1 MAIKKVW
8 AILIVLMS
16 VIGFSMAVIPGYSNT
31 ASGGV
36 ANGASAPAV
45 TNATHTSSYVNA
57 IESQANK
64 YLQTS
69 NKNVSLN
76 SRNVNVSN
84 LLFLPNKDAKDFYK
98 IVNNTVAPTY
108 HYAPAPMG
116 IGDFGITNDSGN
128 IVAQNFNTTS
138 FEGVIN
144 LSSIN
149 AIYTSK
155 CFEPRSVSFQLN
167 TVLANVTLF
176 GVTNYT
182 MWTQNVIVYSTRTH
196 ELSFEDNV
204 WNFSSPATYL
214 TANSIYKSIGN
225 NYPYSGVHIATGPT
239 YRVNTPMLVYLY
251 INTTNIDNRN
261 AVYFNYSIP
270 ALHISNTYNEVI
282 FNSTYGMPSTYKTPT
297 DHFMVNGNKL
307 TPTGYL
313 LYDAEL
319 MVGGPGGGS
328 TTQIYNI
335 NGNMNLLF
343 LNSTTGK
350 YMSVPSTYD
359 YGADTGETSQGVS
372 AYYTGT
378 TEYLSTG
385 PSILHGLWNI
395 SNNPGYMDLKGSISP
410 SNGYVFVNT
419 GSTIL
424 NSTISIIDG
433 YIFLNAPAQWAA
445 TSLNGNFNYKLAPG
459 TYSIQVLASDYKP
472 VYKKDLTGSE
482 GSTISESIIL
492 AKNLS
497 YGVYTPLTAMDN
509 AQLKNISSMGN
520 GSASAPYML
529 LNPNRT
535 IDPVFV
541 TFNDFG
547 FPEFPGIMLY
557 NTSEYVSSLGISQPY
572 VCGIPMPVGFYRA
585 SNVSLTDMGLG
596 GDLTDNS
603 MVVWY
608 SSNDVVTLDYF
619 TNSIVYIN
627 SSSDIS
633 YISNYNGNMIL
644 YECNDTA
651 NIVNNNFRNSF
662 VESCNSGLNII
673 SNKIVDSEF
682 YYGSGEVNS
691 TGNILQFSSETVN
704 IGIFNVYDNI
714 YYNSILSEI
723 NSTAYINE
731 SMVYDSYYCLVN
743 STVTSNMSNLTQSA
757 VYGMNAKTTINNS
770 NLNSSNIYA
779 VNSIATIN
787 NSNLNSSYLVGEF
800 GNMILNA
807 DKLSGSVI
815 AAEKQNITT
824 ISTSLTD
831 GGLLIGEL
839 SNIYVTGLYLSES
852 DILNLYSNETLNNST
867 MDNYIDYNIYGNYM
881 YNNDKFISNI
891 TLPFINSEF
900 TPDTIVLYGNS
911 VVTNSTFTSKNTDY
925 GASVA
930 QYYGTA
936 RIDDNTFYSKNVS
949 LFLNPTGYGSSIF
962 AYGGTNVINNNVFI
976 TISSPAGS
984 VYYNYYADPADTGNK
999 YVYGATFD
1007 EHNLTAGAQWELT
1020 LNGVTYNTLNSSI
1033 TVLLNPGTYSYKAES
1048 SQYSNIVGTLVITS
1062 SSVTVNLIFKLA
1074 PKYPV
1079 TFTETGLPTGTM
1091 WNVTMNGVTESSNT
1105 LDIVFNIANGTYNYE
1120 ISTMDKEYKATVD
1133 TNAIVVNGAPLTE
1146 NVVFK
1151 QVTYPVTFTETGLP
1165 AGMTWY
1171 LNLSNGQSFKTNVS
1185 TLTFYAPNGTY
1196 YYTAT
1201 PENSNYSVVSGGY
1214 IVNGTSIPMT
1224 ASFHSIIYNVTFTE
1238 SGLKSGTTWS
1248 VTFNGMTK
1256 TSSTSSIT
1264 FTGIKNGTYSYSVSS
1279 VKGRTAPSSSS
1290 VTVNDGNIVVPVTYS
1305 TPVSYT
1311 LPMIAGIVSG
1321 IVAALAIGISVPILL
1336 KKH

>member
-8 AILIVLMS
+8 AILIVLMA
-16 VIGFSMAVIPGYSNT
+16 VIGFSMAVIPGYSSIT
-31 ASGGV
+31 SGGI

-64 YLQTS
+64 YLKTS
-69 NKNVSLN
+69 DKNISSN
-76 SRNVNVSN
+76 SRNVNASN

-98 IVNNTVAPTY
+98 IVNNTVSPLY
-108 HYAPAPMG
+108 YDAPAPMG
-116 IGDFGITNDSGN
+116 IGDFGVTNNSGN

-176 GVTNYT
+176 GVTDYT
-182 MWTQNVIVYSTRTH
+182 MWTQNVIIYSTRTH

-225 NYPYSGVHIATGPT
+225 NYPYSGVHIAIGPK
-239 YRVNTPMLVYLY
+239 YSVNTPMLVYLY

-270 ALHISNTYNEVI
+270 ALHISDTYNEVI
-282 FNSTYGMPSTYKTPT
+282 FNSTYGMPSTYKTPS
-297 DHFMVNGNKL
+297 DYFMVNGNKL

-335 NGNMNLLF
+335 NGSMNLLF

-350 YMSVPSTYD
+350 YMSVPSAYD
-359 YGADTGETSQGVS
+359 YGTDTGETSQGVS

-378 TEYLSTG
+378 TEQLSTG
-385 PSILHGLWNI
+385 PSILYGLWNI
-395 SNNPGYMDLKGSISP
+395 SNNPGYTDLEGSISP

-419 GSTIL
+419 GSI
-424 NSTISIIDG
+424 ISN
-433 YIFLNAPAQWAA
+433 YTSQWAA
-445 TSLNGNFNYKLAPG
+445 TSLSGNFNYKLSPG

-472 VYKKDLTGSE
+472 AYKIDLTGSN
-482 GSTISESIIL
+482 GATISESIIL

-497 YGVYTPLTAMDN
+497 YGGYTPLAAMDN
-509 AQLKNISSMGN
+509 SQLKTISSMGN
-520 GSASAPYML
+520 GSASAPYVL
-529 LNPNRT
+529 LNPSQ
-535 IDPVFV
+535 IDPIFGV
-541 TFNDFG
+541 FNDFG
-547 FPEFPGIMLY
+547 YPEFAGIMLY
-557 NTSEYVSSLGISQPY
+557 NTSEYVSGFGISQPTVY
-572 VCGIPMPVGFYRA
+572 GMPMPVGLYKA
-585 SNVSLTDMGLG
+585 SNVSLTYMDISSDFTG
-596 GDLTDNS
+596 NS

-608 SSNDVVTLDYF
+608 SSNDIVASDSF
-619 TNSIVYIN
+619 ADGIVYIN

-633 YISNYNGNMIL
+633 YISNSNNYIVL

-651 NIVNNNFRNSF
+651 NIVNNNFVNSV
-662 VESCNSGLNII
+662 VESCNTGLNVL
-673 SNKIVDSEF
+673 SNKLMDSCLC
-682 YYGSGEVNS
+682 YVGGEVNS
-691 TGNILQFSSETVN
+691 SSNILQYSSETVD
-704 IGIFNVYDNI
+704 IGILNVYDNT
-714 YYNSILSEI
+714 YCSSGLLEV
-723 NSTAYINE
+723 NSTAYLNDSMAADSQYTLIN
-731 SMVYDSYYCLVN
+731 SIGTSTMSNFIGSLVYGIN
-743 STVTSNMSNLTQSA
+743 ST
-757 VYGMNAKTTINNS
+757 
-770 NLNSSNIYA
+770 
-779 VNSIATIN
+779 ATIN
-787 NSNLNSSYLVGEF
+787 NSNLNNSNIYTVNSTATINSSNLNNSYLAGEF
-800 GNMILNA
+800 GNMILNT
-807 DKLSGSVI
+807 DKLPSSGIVG
-815 AAEKQNITT
+815 EKQNITVT
-824 ISTSLTD
+824 STSLTD
-831 GGLLIGEL
+831 GGILIGEL
-839 SNIYVTGLYLSES
+839 SNIHVTGLYLSEA
-852 DILNLYSNETLNNST
+852 DILNVYSNETLNNST

-976 TISSPAGS
+976 TISSPARG
-984 VYYNYYADPADTGNK
+984 VYYNYYADPLNTGNE
-999 YVYGATFD
+999 YIYGATFD
-1007 EHNLTAGAQWELT
+1007 EHNLTAGAQWNLT
-1020 LNGVTYNTLNSSI
+1020 VNGVTYNTVNSSI

-1091 WNVTMNGVTESSNT
+1091 WNVTMNGVTESST
-1105 LDIVFNIANGTYNYE
+1105 TSDIVFNVANGTYNYE

-1133 TNAIVVNGAPLTE
+1133 TNSLVVNGAPLTE
-1146 NVVFK
+1146 DVVFK
-1151 QVTYPVTFTETGLP
+1151 QVTYAVTFTETGLP
-1165 AGMTWY
+1165 SGMTWY

-1201 PENSNYSVVSGGY
+1201 PENYNYSVVSGGY

-1238 SGLKSGTTWS
+1238 SGLKSGATWS

-1279 VKGRTAPSSSS
+1279 VKGRTASSSSS

-1321 IVAALAIGISVPILL
+1321 IVAALAIGIAVPIVL